1 MRSLLG
7 VLVFGLLVLGGF
19 GANAGD
25 YLVVIDPGHGGS
37 RDAGSQTERS
47 LSAANNATS
56 PSGLKEK
63 DLTLELTLEILA
75 QVKALATAHPG
86 AKLECR
92 LTRTGDSNPDF
103 IQRTEVCTSARPLP
117 LAIVSIHFNA
127 SSGGSAIGSLAVV
140 HHQKAN
146 ANYEGD
152 RAFATG
158 LIRATSEAVS
168 KFVPN
173 SRPREPISDAH
184 LHGGAG
190 SNFFHQ
196 LAKHRELASVPKCFL
211 EVEFI
216 DRPDVDKALLQ
227 PRKTTF
233 PVIARAIAEYL
244 YAQCK

>member
-1 MRSLLG
+1 MMRSLLC
-7 VLVFGLLVLGGF
+7 VLLFLLGGI
-19 GANAGD
+19 GVRAGD
-25 YLVVIDPGHGGS
+25 YLVVIDPAHRGS
-37 RDAGSQTERS
+37 RDAGSQAERS

-63 DLTLELTLEILA
+63 DLTLELSLEILA
-75 QVKALATAHPG
+75 QVKALAAAHPG
-86 AKLECR
+86 TRLECR
-92 LTRTGDSNPDF
+92 LTRTEDINLDF
-103 IQRTEVCTSARPLP
+103 IKRTELCLSARPLP

-127 SSGGSAIGSLAVV
+127 SSSAGSALGSLAVV

-146 ANYEGD
+146 ANYAGD
-152 RAFATG
+152 HAFATG
-158 LIRATSEAVS
+158 LIRAASEAVS
-168 KFVPN
+168 RFVPN

-196 LAKHRELASVPKCFL
+196 LAKHRALATVPKCFL

-216 DRPDVDKALLQ
+216 DRPDVDKNLLQ

-233 PVIARAIAEYL
+233 PVIARAIAEFL
-244 YAQCK
+244 YGQCK